1 VKDFEDSMLRPATF
15 LIGVLMAASALA
27 QTPSSPIP
35 APLSSAPPQA
45 IASEASVGARDV
57 LEVRVFQ
64 DPSFNTRATVGD
76 DGSISMP
83 PLGKIPVAGLT
94 LTQVEQK
101 IKLILESRLL
111 QKADVSVELI
121 EAGSKPIS
129 VIGAVTKP
137 GRIGITG
144 NISLMQA
151 ITAAGGLAPGYGRTL
166 YVLRTAANG
175 LTEQIAVDVDDL
187 MVNGNSDINLP
198 LRANDVINVPI
209 EQMIS
214 IYVLGEAM
222 KPGVVQFRSSQH
234 PTLLQALS
242 MAGGPTDRAANT
254 LLLKRMATDG
264 KMGTTQYNFR
274 RIVSGRE
281 NDVPLKDGDTIYIN
295 ASFF

>member
-1 VKDFEDSMLRPATF
+1 MLRPMTF
-15 LIGVLMAASALA
+15 LIGVLMAASAFA
-27 QTPSSPIP
+27 QAPSSPIP

-45 IASEASVGARDV
+45 IASESPIGARDV
-57 LEVRVFQ
+57 IDIRVFQ

-76 DGSISMP
+76 DGAINLP
-83 PLGKIPVAGLT
+83 PLGKIPVGGLT
-94 LTQVEQK
+94 LPQVEQK
-101 IKLILESRLL
+101 IKQLLESRLL
-111 QKADVSVELI
+111 QKADVSVELL

-129 VIGAVTKP
+129 VIGAVTRP
-137 GRIGITG
+137 GRIGITS

-151 ITAAGGLAPGYGRTL
+151 ITMAGGLAPGYGRTL

-187 MVNGNSDINLP
+187 MVNGNADINLP

-214 IYVLGEAM
+214 IYVLGESM
-222 KPGVVQFRSSQH
+222 KPGVVQFRGSQH

-242 MAGGPTDRAANT
+242 MAGGPTDRASNT
-254 LLLKRMATDG
+254 LLLKRMAADG
-264 KMGTTQYNFR
+264 KMGTTTHNFR
-274 RIVSGRE
+274 RIVSGRD

>member
-1 VKDFEDSMLRPATF
+1 VKDFAMLRPATF
-15 LIGVLMAASALA
+15 LMIGVLIAASALA
-27 QTPSSPIP
+27 QTSPIP
-35 APLSSAPPQA
+35 PPLSTAPPQA

-57 LEVRVFQ
+57 IEIRVFQ

-76 DGSISMP
+76 DGAINLP
-83 PLGKIPVAGLT
+83 PLGKIPVGGLT
-94 LTQVEQK
+94 LAQVEQK
-101 IKLILESRLL
+101 IKLALEARLL
-111 QKADVSVELI
+111 QKADVSVDLI

-151 ITAAGGLAPGYGRTL
+151 ITTAGGLAPGYGRTL
-166 YVLRTAANG
+166 YVLRTASNG
-175 LTEQIAVDVDDL
+175 LTEQIAIDVDDL

-198 LRANDVINVPI
+198 LRANDVINIPI
-209 EQMIS
+209 EQMIN

-242 MAGGPTDRAANT
+242 MAGGPTDRASNT
-254 LLLKRMATDG
+254 LLVKRMSPDG
-264 KMGTTQYNFR
+264 KMSTNSHNFR
-274 RIVSGRE
+274 RIVSGRDD
-281 NDVPLKDGDTIYIN
+281 DVPLKDGDTIYIN

>member
-1 VKDFEDSMLRPATF
+1 MLRPATF
-15 LIGVLMAASALA
+15 LIGVLIAASALA
-27 QTPSSPIP
+27 QTPASPIP
-35 APLSSAPPQA
+35 PPLSSAPPQA
-45 IASEASVGARDV
+45 IASEATVGARDV
-57 LEVRVFQ
+57 IEIRVFQ
-64 DPSFNTRATVGD
+64 DPTFNTRATVGD
-76 DGSISMP
+76 DGMINMP
-83 PLGKIPVAGLT
+83 PLGKIQVTGLT

-101 IKLILESRLL
+101 VKVMLESRLL
-111 QKADVSVELI
+111 QKADVSVDLI

-166 YVLRTAANG
+166 YVLRTASNG
-175 LTEQIAVDVDDL
+175 LTEQISVDVDDL

-254 LLLKRMATDG
+254 LLLKRMAADG
-264 KMGTTQYNFR
+264 KMGTQQHNFR
-274 RIVSGRE
+274 KIVSGRD

>member
-1 VKDFEDSMLRPATF
+1 MTF
-15 LIGVLMAASALA
+15 LIGVLLAASALA

-45 IASEASVGARDV
+45 IASEAPIGARDV
-57 LEVRVFQ
+57 IDIRVFQ
-64 DPSFNTRATVGD
+64 DPTFNTRATVGD
-76 DGSISMP
+76 DGAINLP
-83 PLGKIPVAGLT
+83 PLGKIPVSGLT

-101 IKLILESRLL
+101 IKLTLESRLL

-129 VIGAVTKP
+129 VIGAVTRP
-137 GRIGITG
+137 GRIGSTG

-151 ITAAGGLAPGYGRTL
+151 ITTAGGLAPGYGRTL

-187 MVNGNSDINLP
+187 MVNGNADINLP

-222 KPGVVQFRSSQH
+222 KPGVVQFRGSQH

-242 MAGGPTDRAANT
+242 MAGGPTDRASNT

-264 KMGTTQYNFR
+264 KMGTVPYNFR
-274 RIVSGRE
+274 KIVSGRD

>member
-1 VKDFEDSMLRPATF
+1 MLRPATL
-15 LIGVLMAASALA
+15 LIGVMIAVSALA

-57 LEVRVFQ
+57 IEIRVFQ

-76 DGSISMP
+76 DGAINLP
-83 PLGKIPVAGLT
+83 PLGKISVAGLT
-94 LTQVEQK
+94 LAQVEQR
-101 IKLILESRLL
+101 IKSALESRLL

-151 ITAAGGLAPGYGRTL
+151 ITTAGGLAPGYGRTL
-166 YVLRTAANG
+166 YVLRTASNG

-187 MVNGNSDINLP
+187 MVNGNADINLP

-222 KPGVVQFRSSQH
+222 KPGVVQFRGSQH

-254 LLLKRMATDG
+254 LLLKRMAADG
-264 KMGTTQYNFR
+264 KMGTTPYNFR
-274 RIVSGRE
+274 KIVSGRE
-281 NDVPLKDGDTIYIN
+281 NDVPLKDGDTIYIS